1 MSPNASPS
9 PDASPS
15 AHEAATPDASTE
27 TFRNAF
33 RQAVPAGYNGIR
45 HGLTIL
51 GIGLVL
57 IGLALAGLQGPVRA
71 WEWAFAV
78 PVVLIW
84 NGLEWLG
91 HRALHRPGRGPLAR
105 ALYARHTLTHH
116 RFFTRQ
122 AGALRDSRDLKIV
135 LFPWFA
141 ILLLTAMALPAVLL
155 IALVVSVNAALV
167 SLMAWVGIY
176 LVFEFMHLCAHL
188 PEGAR
193 LARVPGLAAMRR
205 HHLAHH
211 DPRLMM
217 QANMNFTLPL
227 ADWLAG
233 TRQP

>member
-1 MSPNASPS
+1 MNPQDITQAPLAAAA
-9 PDASPS
+9 PVTV
-15 AHEAATPDASTE
+15 AATES
-27 TFRNAF
+27 FRAEF
-33 RQAVPAGYNGIR
+33 RQAVPADYNGIR

-51 GIGLVL
+51 GIGLL
-57 IGLALAGLQGPVRA
+57 GIAAALACLRAPVQA
-71 WEWAFAV
+71 WEWAVAL

-84 NGLEWLG
+84 NWLEWLG
-91 HRALHRPGRGPLAR
+91 HRALHTPGRGALAR
-105 ALYARHTLTHH
+105 ALYTRHTLTHH

-135 LFPWFA
+135 FFPWFA
-141 ILLLTAMALPAVLL
+141 ILVLAAMALPAVLL
-155 IALVVSVNAALV
+155 IGLLVSVNAAAV
-167 SLMAWVGIY
+167 AFAAWVGIY

-188 PEGAR
+188 PEGAW
-193 LARVPGLAAMRR
+193 LARVPGIAAMRR

>member
-1 MSPNASPS
+1 MS
-9 PDASPS
+9 
-15 AHEAATPDASTE
+15 PDASTE
-27 TFRNAF
+27 DFRNTF
-33 RQAVPAGYNGIR
+33 RQAVPAGYSGIR

-57 IGLALAGLQGPVRA
+57 IGGALALLQGPVRG
-71 WEWAFAV
+71 WEWALAL
-78 PVVLIW
+78 PVVLVW

-91 HRALHRPGRGPLAR
+91 HRALHRPGRGPLGR

-135 LFPWFA
+135 FFPWFA
-141 ILLLTAMALPAVLL
+141 IVLLTALALPAVLL
-155 IALVVSVNAALV
+155 IGLLVSANAALV
-167 SLMAWVGIY
+167 SLAAWVGIY

-188 PEGAR
+188 PEGAL
-193 LARVPGLAAMRR
+193 LARVPGIAAMRR

-217 QANMNFTLPL
+217 RANMNFTLPL

-233 TRQP
+233 TRNP